1 MKVIIMRHFG
11 RLSLDEVYWMLELCW
26 KSRWRFVVNAT
37 HRLVAKEYPDYPKR
51 AEMEAYGYTSVNY
64 WTRR

>member
-1 MKVIIMRHFG
+1 
-11 RLSLDEVYWMLELCW
+11 LELCW
-26 KSRWRFVVNAT
+26 KSRWRFVVKAT